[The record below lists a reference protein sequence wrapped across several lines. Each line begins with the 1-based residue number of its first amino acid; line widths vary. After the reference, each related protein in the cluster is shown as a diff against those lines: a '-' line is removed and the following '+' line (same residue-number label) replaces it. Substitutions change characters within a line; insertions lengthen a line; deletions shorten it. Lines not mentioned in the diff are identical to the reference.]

1 MQEALEGSEDLEVAH
16 EEVSEAE
23 VVVHPELDPQMP
35 QEEPLSEQPGEY
47 AFCQPL
53 ENDLTNYN
61 VQGKLLPHNVRLVY
75 MLTEAPS
82 NCSQRGLN

>member
-1 MQEALEGSEDLEVAH
+1 MLLEVAEVTQERFSLSSWACLQEALEGSEDLEVAH

-53 ENDLTNYN
+53 WT
-61 VQGKLLPHNVRLVY
+61 R
-75 MLTEAPS
+75 S
-82 NCSQRGLN
+82 NEL